1 MRAITIAKLA
11 LLCGPSLLAATVAQ
25 AQEPLAAETA
35 ADQSADQPAPPA
47 DANEAIVVTGSQ
59 IQGAKINDVLPV
71 TVLDETAIENTGAS
85 SGDELFRAIPQ
96 APSRSTNR
104 IRRPSTMSAA
114 TSARS
119 TCATSAPATRCC

>member
-47 DANEAIVVTGSQ
+47 DANEAIIVTGSQ

-85 SGDELFRAIPQ
+85 SGDELFRAIP
-96 APSRSTNR
+96 
-104 IRRPSTMSAA
+104 
-114 TSARS
+114 
-119 TCATSAPATRCC
+119 PAGCV